1 MALQRFFLLLTFLG
15 LASVASAQTAKY
27 SNEFLA
33 IGVGARGLGMSGS
46 VSASTVTSEAAYWNP
61 AGLALL
67 ESDRQLSLTHS
78 EYFAGIAS
86 YDYGTFAARLDK
98 TSVAAFSMVRFGV
111 DDIPDTSELIDN
123 EGNIHYDRVRSFSAA
138 DYAFLLSY
146 SRAATREGLYY
157 GGNVKVIR
165 RKAGDFARSWGFG
178 ADLGIRF
185 ETGKWILAAT
195 GKDITSTFNA
205 WSYDL
210 TDQMKE
216 VFTITG
222 NIIPVSSVEI
232 TTPRLILATA
242 RSFPI
247 SPSLNLLAEINLD
260 LTTDGK
266 RNVPIKTNIVSV
278 DPAMGLELNYIQ
290 LVFLRGGIG
299 KFQETKAING
309 GTETTFQ
316 PTIGIGLNLKE
327 RFFLDYAL
335 TDPGGNSMALYS
347 HVFSLRIQFQK
358 PSQE

>member
-1 MALQRFFLLLTFLG
+1 MALHRFFLLLGLCVLG
-15 LASVASAQTAKY
+15 TVIHAQTAKY
-27 SNEFLA
+27 SNEFLS
-33 IGVGARGLGMSGS
+33 IGVGGRGLGMSGS
-46 VSASTVTSEAAYWNP
+46 VAASTTTAEAAFWNP
-61 AGLALL
+61 AGLALMN
-67 ESDRQLSLTHS
+67 SDRQLSLMHS

-86 YDYGTFAARLDK
+86 YDYGTFATRLDK
-98 TSVAAFSMVRFGV
+98 TSVAAVSMIRFGV
-111 DDIPDTSELIDN
+111 DDIPDTSELIDS

-146 SRAATREGLYY
+146 SRAANREGLHY
-157 GGNVKVIR
+157 GGNVKIIR
-165 RKAGDFARSWGFG
+165 RMAGDFARSWGFG
-178 ADLGIRF
+178 ADLGIRY
-185 ETGKWILAAT
+185 ETDNWIFAAT

-222 NIIPVSSVEI
+222 NTIPVSSVEI
-232 TTPRLILATA
+232 TTPRLILAA
-242 RSFPI
+242 AGKFNI
-247 SPSLNLLAEINLD
+247 SPAIELLTEVNLD

-266 RNVPIKTNIVSV
+266 RNVPVKTNIVSM
-278 DPAMGLELNYIQ
+278 DPAMGMELNYNQ

-299 KFQETKAING
+299 KFQQTKTING

-316 PTIGIGLNLKE
+316 PTIGIGINLKE

-335 TDPGGNSMALYS
+335 TDPAGNSVALYS
-347 HVFSLRIQFQK
+347 HVFSLRIKFEK